1 MSVVNLTSPLTPVF
15 QKFSLITTH
24 GFIKK
29 TQKTPQ
35 KEIERAETIREEY
48 YKSKQK
54 KMSNMKFYTENEAL
68 DKVIGGKETS
78 ARQEYDAQMQEFLI
92 GEAIRQARQSR
103 NLTQE
108 QLGELV
114 GVKKAQISK
123 IENGSNVTFSTIAR
137 LFNAMNIKAMLDLGS
152 MGKVALF

>member
-1 MSVVNLTSPLTPVF
+1 MND
-15 QKFSLITTH
+15 
-24 GFIKK
+24 
-29 TQKTPQ
+29 
-35 KEIERAETIREEY
+35 
-48 YKSKQK
+48 
-54 KMSNMKFYTENEAL
+54 MKFYSENEAI
-68 DKVIGGKETS
+68 DKVIGEAGTQNRMEF
-78 ARQEYDAQMQEFLI
+78 DAQMKEFLI

-108 QLGELV
+108 QLGDLV

-137 LFNAMNIKAMLDLGS
+137 LFNAMNIRAMLDLGS

>member
-1 MSVVNLTSPLTPVF
+1 
-15 QKFSLITTH
+15 
-24 GFIKK
+24 
-29 TQKTPQ
+29 
-35 KEIERAETIREEY
+35 
-48 YKSKQK
+48 
-54 KMSNMKFYTENEAL
+54 MKFYTEDEAL
-68 DKVIGGKETS
+68 DKVIGAKDTKE
-78 ARQEYDAQMQEFLI
+78 RMEFDAGMKEFLI

-123 IENGSNVTFSTIAR
+123 IENGSNVTFSTVAR
-137 LFNAMNIKAMLDLGS
+137 LFNAMNIRAMLDLGS

>member
-1 MSVVNLTSPLTPVF
+1 MND
-15 QKFSLITTH
+15 
-24 GFIKK
+24 
-29 TQKTPQ
+29 
-35 KEIERAETIREEY
+35 
-48 YKSKQK
+48 
-54 KMSNMKFYTENEAL
+54 MKFYTENEAL
-68 DKVIGGKETS
+68 DKVIGTKETT
-78 ARQEYDAQMQEFLI
+78 ARQDYDAQMQEFLI

-123 IENGSNVTFSTIAR
+123 IENGCNVTFSTVAR
-137 LFNAMNIKAMLDLGS
+137 LFNAMHIKAMLDLGT

>member
-1 MSVVNLTSPLTPVF
+1 
-15 QKFSLITTH
+15 
-24 GFIKK
+24 
-29 TQKTPQ
+29 
-35 KEIERAETIREEY
+35 
-48 YKSKQK
+48 
-54 KMSNMKFYTENEAL
+54 MKFYTENEAL
-68 DKVIGGKETS
+68 DKVIGGKETH

-103 NLTQE
+103 NLTQK

-123 IENGSNVTFSTIAR
+123 IENGGNVTFSTVAR

>member
-1 MSVVNLTSPLTPVF
+1 MN
-15 QKFSLITTH
+15 
-24 GFIKK
+24 
-29 TQKTPQ
+29 
-35 KEIERAETIREEY
+35 
-48 YKSKQK
+48 
-54 KMSNMKFYTENEAL
+54 NMKFYSEDEAIN
-68 DKVIGGKETS
+68 KVIGEKGTQNRMEFDS
-78 ARQEYDAQMQEFLI
+78 QMNEFLI

-123 IENGSNVTFSTIAR
+123 IENGSNVTFSTISR
-137 LFNAMNIKAMLDLGS
+137 LFNAMNIRAMLDLGS

>member
-1 MSVVNLTSPLTPVF
+1 
-15 QKFSLITTH
+15 
-24 GFIKK
+24 
-29 TQKTPQ
+29 
-35 KEIERAETIREEY
+35 
-48 YKSKQK
+48 
-54 KMSNMKFYTENEAL
+54 MKFYSEDEAIN
-68 DKVIGGKETS
+68 KVIGEKNTPE
-78 ARQEYDAQMQEFLI
+78 RMEFDAQVKEFLI

-123 IENGSNVTFSTIAR
+123 IENGSNVTFSTITR
-137 LFNAMNIKAMLDLGS
+137 LFNAMNIRAMLDLGS